1 MRAPKF
7 DGPAHRFISW
17 NVAGMRALMR
27 KDAEVLRRLVEAE
40 QVDAICLQVGALVF
54 FKGTGGGGGAWRQ
67 CACKWVR
74 RWRLVEAEQVDAICL
89 QVRGVVWGRVCVL
102 ARKGG
107 PAGLVSN
114 LSLV

>member
-40 QVDAICLQVGALVF
+40 QVDAICLQVGALLF
-54 FKGTGGGGGAWRQ
+54 PGTWGGGAWQQ
-67 CACKWVR
+67 CACKWAR
-74 RWRLVEAEQVDAICL
+74 RWRLVEVE
-89 QVRGVVWGRVCVL
+89 RV
-102 ARKGG
+102 G
-107 PAGLVSN
+107 
-114 LSLV
+114 